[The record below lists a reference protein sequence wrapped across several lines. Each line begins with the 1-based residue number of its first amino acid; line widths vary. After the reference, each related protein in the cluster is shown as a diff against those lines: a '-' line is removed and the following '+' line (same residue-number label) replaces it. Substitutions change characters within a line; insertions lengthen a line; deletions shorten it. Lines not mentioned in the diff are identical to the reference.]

1 MAKINWSRVFL
12 GGLLWSV
19 VYNVLWTAAWYL
31 FLQGEWTPALE
42 ALGRR
47 FPETPAFFVFFVFA
61 TLVLGVFSLWFYA
74 AIRPQYGP
82 GPKTAAGAAVSLW
95 LVAALIPSI
104 AWALV
109 LQLPLRLVVTSVAA
123 SLVGTVAATLA
134 GAWLY
139 KE

>member
-1 MAKINWSRVFL
+1 MFL

-19 VYNVLWTAAWYL
+19 VYNALWITAWYL
-31 FLQGEWTPALE
+31 FLLGEWIPALE

-47 FPETPAFFVFFVFA
+47 FPETPPFFVFFVFA
-61 TLVLGVFSLWFYA
+61 TLVLGVFALWFYA
-74 AIRPQYGP
+74 ALRPHYGP
-82 GPKTAAGAAVSLW
+82 GPKTAVGAAVSLW
-95 LVAALIPSI
+95 LVAALIPSV

-109 LQLPLRLVVTSVAA
+109 LQLPVRLVVTSVAA